1 MLHPHTEVQWINE
14 IVGCGVIATEP
25 IPKGTVTWVR
35 DALDRQLAPAQVDAL
50 PVSCRETFLKYSYR
64 NTDGHYI
71 FCWDNTRFMN
81 HSFRPNC
88 MATAYGFEL
97 AVRDIAA
104 GEELTND
111 YGTLNVIEPFEA
123 CDEGTE
129 RKTVYPDDLSR
140 HATEWDLLLARAFCC
155 FSAVAQPLTEL
166 LSVDQHRIAFE
177 IAAGRTEM
185 NSILT
190 CLYRSSSG

>member
-14 IVGCGVIATEP
+14 TVGCGVLALQP
-25 IPKGTVTWVR
+25 IPKGTITWVR
-35 DALDRQLAPAQVDAL
+35 DSLDRQMEPAQVDAL
-50 PVSCRETFLKYSYR
+50 PAPCRETFLKYSYR
-64 NTDGHYI
+64 NAGGEYV

-111 YGTLNVIEPFEA
+111 YGTLNIIEPFEA
-123 CDEGTE
+123 CDEGTD

-140 HATEWDLLLARAFCC
+140 HATEWDSLLVQAFRR
-155 FSAVAQPLTEL
+155 FPQVEQPLREL
-166 LSVDQHRIAFE
+166 LSSEQHQTAVS
-177 IAAGRTEM
+177 IAAGKTEM
-185 NSILT
+185 DSILT
-190 CLYRSSSG
+190 CLHHPAGC